1 MNPEVTEFIEN
12 AAPWQAEIMSA
23 IRQRVHQAV
32 PDAAERIQYKKPHF
46 LKNGHYLG
54 VLSPAKGYVA
64 FAVFN
69 ATELQPPDGFFEK
82 QGPPERRTVK
92 IKEGQEF
99 DYDLLGQLVGQ
110 ASETL

>member
-1 MNPEVTEFIEN
+1 MNNEVTEYIQNVE
-12 AAPWQAEIMSA
+12 PWQAEICNA
-23 IRQRVHQAV
+23 IRQGVHQAV
-32 PDAAERIQYKKPHF
+32 PDVEERIQYKKPHF

-54 VLSPAKGYVA
+54 VLSPARAYVA

-69 ATELQPPDGFFEK
+69 ATDLQPPDKFFEK

-99 DYDLLGQLVGQ
+99 DYELLAQLVTQ
-110 ASETL
+110 AASTL